1 MSTIFKKIVITFG
14 LALAMIFGPTLNF
27 SLSKAPVI
35 QHQLTIERVLNTP
48 LATLGYQLQRLSLRG
63 YKESHAKMSDHAAKA
78 QADCVPTAAQL
89 AIVNGG
95 VFSPLWD
102 PVMACL
108 FMASAKVYN
117 DITTTFTT
125 NGVDPTVDASDV
137 AVGTTG
143 LTYTSEASTVGDYA
157 RHIVVARGTSICIDL
172 NFATNTTGA
181 KGILLLNSLHCNGAA
196 FNATTGA
203 AAIAMIFDLK
213 HTSSTSQS
221 IETVY
226 VGNQVTEATFD
237 VTAQAEYNAT
247 SKASDEIFYM
257 DITVDGATA
266 PTTVAHVRRINQ
278 GTMAGALAQENLG
291 MLANGKTG
299 GDMLIYI
306 EGAPGGTPLP
316 LNSTVK
322 DGSLQVGPGG
332 GLHVQCVDTGNN
344 TVNVDT
350 NGGNTTRN
358 TLVDYNDG
366 HTDACTV
373 ANYGFVN
380 FPVSPNQLKV
390 GITAYPNWQTGTGAG
405 APTVTATKQ
414 AGEYMGMACYGSSC
428 AK

>member
-1 MSTIFKKIVITFG
+1 MNTIFKKIVITFG

-35 QHQLTIERVLNTP
+35 QHQLTMERVLNTP

-63 YKESHAKMSDHAAKA
+63 YNESQAKMSDHAAKT

-143 LTYTSEASTVGDYA
+143 LTYTSEASTVTGYT

-181 KGILLLNSLHCNGAA
+181 KGILLLNSLHCNGAT

-213 HTSSTSQS
+213 HDDSTSQS

-237 VTAQAEYNAT
+237 VTAQAEYNPT

-257 DITVDGATA
+257 KIAVAGATA

-278 GTMAGALAQENLG
+278 GTMTGALAQENLG

-306 EGAPGGTPLP
+306 EGAPVTLNAPLS
-316 LNSTVK
+316 LASAVT
-322 DGSLQVGPGG
+322 DGSVLGGPFGG
-332 GLHVQCVDTGNN
+332 VYVQCVNTGTN

-350 NGGNTTRN
+350 NLGGHSTTRLDLL
-358 TLVDYNDG
+358 TYIIDG
-366 HTDACTV
+366 HEDACTT
-373 ANYGFVN
+373 AGYIWGN
-380 FPVSPNQLKV
+380 FPVSPDQLMT
-390 GITAYPNWQTGTGAG
+390 GITGYPNWQTGSGAG
-405 APTVTATKQ
+405 APTVTVTKK
-414 AGEYMGMACYGSSC
+414 AGEYMGMVAY
-428 AK
+428 